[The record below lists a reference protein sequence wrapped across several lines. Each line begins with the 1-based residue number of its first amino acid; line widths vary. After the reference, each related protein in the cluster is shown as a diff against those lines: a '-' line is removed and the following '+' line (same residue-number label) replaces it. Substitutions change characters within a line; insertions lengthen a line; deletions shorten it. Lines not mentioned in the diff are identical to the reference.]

1 MKAKKTQRRAPAV
14 ARTAPVADPL
24 PAAQQQTFLS
34 ACHMLSAPRFFP
46 WFIIGV
52 TFLFFLPVLDNGF
65 VGSDTEPLVDNLGY
79 RGLGWTQLQ
88 WMFMDFHFG
97 QFQPIAWLSLGLN
110 HVLWWTDPFGY
121 HLLNLSI
128 HIVNAVIFYH
138 VTVALFVYWNK
149 ANSYPS
155 VNWFGLPALVSA
167 LCFAL
172 HPLRVESVAWAS
184 TRGELIASM
193 FFLLSLWSYLKAN
206 ASAADGAVSAYWKSA
221 SLGMFLLSLLA
232 GPSGFF
238 LPAVL
243 AIMYYFGASVEAR
256 PQSDMSGRI
265 VRSLRYQLPFIL
277 LSGAYAVV
285 AVIAGRYD
293 HASPHTALGE
303 NALHWALYQ
312 LAAPALY
319 FWNALLPVALTP
331 AYELTVT
338 FIGVFIAAS
347 IVLGAF
353 AVVLAKKWPALVP
366 LWLCY
371 LLLLLPVFRNG
382 FPIEQV
388 VADRFTYLAALPW
401 ALLIGGCAERM
412 LRIIVVRGMRIP
424 LVVSYAL
431 IVAAGLTSLGV
442 LSWRQ
447 IPMWHDAETLWRN
460 AAAMNPTG
468 SAYYNLATLLESQ
481 GNYPDAVLS
490 YRRALGLNPERWDA
504 HERAG
509 ALLYQQGK
517 MAEALEHYRVFV
529 QFNPNSIEARENLA
543 TALVNQAQP
552 REAAEHLRKLLQLS
566 PETNRVRVKLGTILA
581 VEGRL
586 DEAAEVLVVGA
597 KQDPQDGRLRLQL
610 GRVLAAQ
617 QKLENA
623 IVHLREATRL
633 LPNDAEAEESLG
645 RALLEVGKKEEGAKH
660 LAEALR
666 LLRSSPTTR

>member
-1 MKAKKTQRRAPAV
+1 MKAKKTRRRVAAV
-14 ARTAPVADPL
+14 ARPAPVTDRL
-24 PAAQQQTFLS
+24 SAAQQQTFLS
-34 ACHMLSAPRFFP
+34 ACHMLSRPRFFP
-46 WFIIGV
+46 WFISGM
-52 TFLFFLPVLDNGF
+52 TFLVFLRVFDNGF
-65 VGSDTEPLVDNLGY
+65 VGSDMGPLVENLGY
-79 RGLGWTQLQ
+79 RGLGWAQIQ
-88 WMFMDFHFG
+88 WMFTGFHFG
-97 QFQPIAWLSLGLN
+97 QFHPVAWLSLGLN

-121 HLLNLSI
+121 HLINLSI

-138 VTVALFVYWNK
+138 IAVALFVHWNR

-155 VNWFGLPALVSA
+155 ANWFGLPALVSA

-206 ASAADGAVSAYWKSA
+206 ASAVDGALRAYWKSA
-221 SLGMFLLSLLA
+221 SLGTFLLSLLA

-243 AIMYYFGASVEAR
+243 SIMHHVGATGEAR
-256 PQSDMSGRI
+256 PQSDMSGRV
-265 VRSLRYQLPFIL
+265 VRSLGYHLPYIL

-285 AVIAGRYD
+285 AVIAGGYD
-293 HASPHTALGE
+293 DSSPHTAHGG
-303 NALHWALYQ
+303 NVIHWVLYQ

-319 FWNALLPVALTP
+319 LWNAVLPVALTP
-331 AYELTVT
+331 AYELTIWS
-338 FIGVFIAAS
+338 IGVFIAAS
-347 IVLGAF
+347 TVLGAL
-353 AVVLAKKWPALVP
+353 AVVLSRKWPALFP

-371 LLLLLPVFRNG
+371 ILLLLPVFRNG
-382 FPIEQV
+382 FPAEQV

-401 ALLIGGCAERM
+401 ALLIGGCAERV
-412 LRIIVVRGMRIP
+412 LHVAVRGVRTP
-424 LVVSYAL
+424 LVVSCAL
-431 IVAAGLTSLGV
+431 LVAAGLTTLGV

-447 IPMWHDAETLWRN
+447 IPMWHDAETLWKN
-460 AAAMNPTG
+460 AAAVNPT
-468 SAYYNLATLLESQ
+468 SAAYYNLAMLFESQ

-490 YRRALGLNPERWDA
+490 YRRAIGLNPERWDA

-509 ALLYQQGK
+509 TLLYKQGK

-552 REAAEHLRKLLQLS
+552 REAAEHLRKLIQLS

-586 DEAAEVLVVGA
+586 DEAAEVLTVGA

-617 QKLENA
+617 GKLENA

-645 RALLEVGKKEEGAKH
+645 RALLELGRKDEGAKH
-660 LAEALR
+660 LTEALR